1 MIFIFD
7 LDETLYVEKNFVL
20 SGFKVVAKYLN
31 LKYNFNYQRTFKD
44 LKTIMKIHG
53 RGKIF
58 DKLLKKKKIYSKKI
72 IKKLIFIYQHH
83 RPEIKIKREALRV
96 LKKLS
101 KKNKLY
107 LLTDGFFKTQQSK
120 VAALRIK
127 KYFKKIYYTGYY
139 GQGFEKPSLKCF
151 KMIKDKE
158 KCDWL
163 KLIYIA
169 DNPIKDFINLNKK
182 QVVTVRV
189 LQGIYKNTKVKK
201 VFDGLYKINSLN
213 EFLYLAKKKN
223 WNYNAKTYK

>member
-31 LKYNFNYQRTFKD
+31 VKHNFNYQNTFKD
-44 LKTIMKIHG
+44 LKTILKMHG

-58 DKLLKKKKIYSKKI
+58 DILLKKNKIYSKKI
-72 IKKLIFIYQHH
+72 ISKLIFIYQHH
-83 RPEIKIKREALRV
+83 RPKIKIKKEAIGV

-107 LLTDGFFKTQQSK
+107 LLTDGFFKTQENK
-120 VAALRIK
+120 VVALGIK
-127 KYFKKIYYTGYY
+127 KYFKKIYYTGRY
-139 GQGFEKPSLKCF
+139 GRDFEKPSLKCF

-158 KCDWL
+158 KCDWHE
-163 KLIYIA
+163 LIYIA

-182 QVVTVRV
+182 QVVTIRL
-189 LQGIYKNTKVKK
+189 LQGIYKNTRVKRA
-201 VFDGLYKINSLN
+201 FDGLYKINSLN
-213 EFLYLAKKKN
+213 EFLYLVKKKN
-223 WNYNAKTYK
+223 WNYNKKN